1 MISLKSTIRD
11 KKEDLAELR
20 KQGVLPAVLYGDG
33 IKSTSIAVALKDF
46 QEIFTQAGESSL
58 ISLESDGKKY
68 EVLIHQADRDPVG
81 GKFIHVDFYHP
92 SAKKKVEAEIS
103 LVFSGESSAVKD
115 LGGVLVKEI
124 HVLNVKGLA
133 HKLPREIIVDIS
145 SLKNYDDRIRVGDL
159 MLPETVE
166 ATRGKDE
173 IVALAVPVKEEKE
186 EVKAAAPVA
195 APVEG
200 AKESSESKPKS
211 KE

>member
-1 MISLKSTIRD
+1 MD
-11 KKEDLAELR
+11 ALR

-33 IKSTSIAVALKDF
+33 IKSTPVEVALKDF
-46 QEIFTQAGESSL
+46 QEIFAAAGESSL
-58 ISLESDGKKY
+58 IGLELDGKKY
-68 EVLIHQADRDPVG
+68 EVLIHQAERDPVS

-92 SAKKKVEAEIS
+92 SAKKKVEAEIP
-103 LVFSGESSAVKD
+103 LVFSGESLAVKD

-145 SLKNYDDRIRVGDL
+145 SLKSYDDRIRVRDL
-159 MLPETVE
+159 ALPETVE
-166 ATRGKDE
+166 AMRKGDE

-186 EVKAAAPVA
+186 ETKAAAAPVA
-195 APVEG
+195 MPAEG
-200 AKESSESKPKS
+200 VKEQSESKT